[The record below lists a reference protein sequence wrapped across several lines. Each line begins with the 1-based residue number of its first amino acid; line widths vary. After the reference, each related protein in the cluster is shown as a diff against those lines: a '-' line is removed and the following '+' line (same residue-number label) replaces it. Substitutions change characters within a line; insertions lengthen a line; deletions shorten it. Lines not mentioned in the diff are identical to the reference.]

1 MDHMKTLWGSWCV
14 GVVDQGDEKK
24 AEKRGMKD
32 WSGFK
37 MFFGGYVPLLLCQ
50 AVADVQGYWVQIRN
64 SPRRGRRCSLSS
76 IQRYVYPSARQ
87 RY

>member
-50 AVADVQGYWVQIRN
+50 VVG
-64 SPRRGRRCSLSS
+64 
-76 IQRYVYPSARQ
+76 
-87 RY
+87 